1 MKANGKMI
9 FITVSEN
16 YKDLMALFILENSKM
31 IWKMEKENKDG
42 QTDKNIM
49 EIGKMMR
56 KMAKDKLFIKIK
68 ILILENWL
76 M

>member
-1 MKANGKMI
+1 
-9 FITVSEN
+9 
-16 YKDLMALFILENSKM
+16 
-31 IWKMEKENKDG
+31 MEKENKDG

-68 ILILENWL
+68 ILILEN
-76 M
+76 

>member
-1 MKANGKMI
+1 
-9 FITVSEN
+9 
-16 YKDLMALFILENSKM
+16 
-31 IWKMEKENKDG
+31 MEKENKDG

-68 ILILENWL
+68 ILI
-76 M
+76 